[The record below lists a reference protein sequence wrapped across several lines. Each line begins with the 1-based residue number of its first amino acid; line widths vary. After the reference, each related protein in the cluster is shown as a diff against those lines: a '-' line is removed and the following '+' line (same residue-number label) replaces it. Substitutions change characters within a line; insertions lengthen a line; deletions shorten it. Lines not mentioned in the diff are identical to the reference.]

1 MNFNRGGL
9 LLKRALVL
17 KKIAR
22 TFLGRFR
29 RFEKFSL
36 PEAPQIAQRRRVE
49 LWRTKLLRRVARD
62 ALHDFFVLFLF
73 DAFGT
78 MHAIGALDDRGR
90 VVYLQSFDGA
100 LQQVSRVDYFLSRLR
115 ASEGGLDAQGGVVLL
130 RSFGTNSRSRCSF
143 TSAAVIIII
152 VIVCAVVPA
161 GACIDVGNFIPVI
174 SSSGAILSTTF
185 LPAFRRAK
193 LQLWIDAVV
202 MHFRPKAQP

>member
-1 MNFNRGGL
+1 MNFNSGGL

-73 DAFGT
+73 DAFGA

-130 RSFGTNSRSRCSF
+130 RSLGTNSRSR
-143 TSAAVIIII
+143 
-152 VIVCAVVPA
+152 
-161 GACIDVGNFIPVI
+161 
-174 SSSGAILSTTF
+174 
-185 LPAFRRAK
+185 
-193 LQLWIDAVV
+193 
-202 MHFRPKAQP
+202 